1 MSEFGSDIVYGPDGE
16 VLYNPSNPG
25 GINRTGKR
33 MYNIADFVTQF
44 DVLPE
49 GLTPNQ
55 PPALPERGSPPPP
68 PPTPA
73 PPTAP
78 PTTGGGQPPP
88 PTPASPGTAYLDS
101 INKRYMT
108 DFNNY
113 LAGGRDEASWISSP
127 LYQSYESEII
137 GGIDRLGLE
146 DYDRATKDFAF
157 HSNRAGQTGNPYAAS
172 SARIANALQNKL
184 NFFNAT
190 ITPEYFMAE
199 GGLVNYNKGIKSLT

>member
-1 MSEFGSDIVYGPDGE
+1 MTEFGSDIVYDQDGN
-16 VLYNPSNPG
+16 VIYDPNNPR
-25 GINRTGKR
+25 GINQPGKG
-33 MYNIADFVTQF
+33 MYNIEDFVTQF

-49 GLTPNQ
+49 GLTPSQ
-55 PPALPERGSPPPP
+55 VPALPESIGQ
-68 PPTPA
+68 PPTA

-88 PTPASPGTAYLDS
+88 PPPPPAPPGTAYLDA

-108 DFNNY
+108 DYNSY

-127 LYQSYESEII
+127 LFQSYESEII

-184 NFFNAT
+184 NVFNAT

-199 GGLVNYNKGIKSLT
+199 GGFVNYNKGIKSLT

>member
-1 MSEFGSDIVYGPDGE
+1 MNEFGDDIIYGPDGG
-16 VLYNPSNPG
+16 VLYDPSNLG
-25 GINRTGKR
+25 GANRTGKG

-49 GLTPNQ
+49 GLTPTQ
-55 PPALPERGSPPPP
+55 APALPESGGQPPPSPPPTIGGVQP
-68 PPTPA
+68 
-73 PPTAP
+73 P

-88 PTPASPGTAYLDS
+88 PPPGTSYLDA
-101 INKRYMT
+101 INARYMT

-127 LYQSYESEII
+127 LFQNYENEII

-146 DYDRATKDFAF
+146 DYDRAQKDFLF
-157 HSNRAGQTGNPYAAS
+157 HSNRATQTNSPYAVS

-184 NFFNAT
+184 NVFNAAV
-190 ITPEYFMAE
+190 TPKFFMAE